1 MPRPF
6 LEERDM
12 STTTEAIACPH
23 CGGPMIKAT
32 KTDKSAALQVL
43 GVLVFLV
50 GLGLLWAFPVG
61 TIFGIVL
68 MIGACKMGHSTRRI
82 RKCQQCGHFYE
93 IA

>member
-1 MPRPF
+1 
-6 LEERDM
+6 M

-32 KTDKSAALQVL
+32 KTDTSAALQVL

-68 MIGACKMGHSTRRI
+68 MIGACRMGYSKLRVQRCS
-82 RKCQQCGHFYE
+82 RCGYFYE